1 MAERG
6 ELFGEGPAACPFV
19 ALELD
24 RDRRSDAPDYRHRC
38 FAEPTPQPRAIAHQE
53 AYCLSPNFAAC
64 PIFQDWAIRAAARPV
79 PGSAPVASDEVGAA
93 SVGLPLPALSSPD
106 RPAPAAARVQR
117 G

>member
-38 FAEPTPQPRAIAHQE
+38 FAEPTPQPRAPVGE
-53 AYCLSPNFAAC
+53 KLKAC
-64 PIFQDWAIRAAARPV
+64 RPWICI
-79 PGSAPVASDEVGAA
+79 
-93 SVGLPLPALSSPD
+93 
-106 RPAPAAARVQR
+106 RVQVFPSSVE
-117 G
+117 